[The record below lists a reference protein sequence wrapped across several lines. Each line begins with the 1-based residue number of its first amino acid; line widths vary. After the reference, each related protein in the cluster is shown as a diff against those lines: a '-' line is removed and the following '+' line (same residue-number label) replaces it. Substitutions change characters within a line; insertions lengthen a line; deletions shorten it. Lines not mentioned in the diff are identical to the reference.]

1 MIDILEKFRMIENAP
16 ITEKDIKFNNSMNG
30 YHHGQSDMTLTAKI
44 GDIIVGYIDYSVYE
58 DQPYLKM
65 IEVHHSHKR
74 KGIATLM
81 LKHLQSLYP
90 NEEID
95 WGMMTD
101 DGSELY
107 KKLNFKKVKNFD
119 PTYYNSLKDELRR
132 IRPMDDDGWKNISQ
146 EDYDR
151 IYDIE
156 NEIERIEMS
165 DSFQKP
171 FKKIII

>member
-1 MIDILEKFRMIENAP
+1 
-16 ITEKDIKFNNSMNG
+16 
-30 YHHGQSDMTLTAKI
+30 
-44 GDIIVGYIDYSVYE
+44 
-58 DQPYLKM
+58 
-65 IEVHHSHKR
+65 
-74 KGIATLM
+74 M

-146 EDYDR
+146 EEYDR

-156 NEIERIEMS
+156 DEIERIEMS